1 MIITIDTNILR
12 NAFDKFEPDHLHI
25 TTLMGRNG
33 RVLGFDGDQK
43 IANEYRRNVGGQQ
56 SYQKWYQFLVQ
67 QQAIHYQF
75 KYDVSDEHQG
85 QLRRLQCHE
94 PSDLVFIGV
103 AFHSGKILISEDSDV
118 GKGPK
123 GHEPPHCDAL
133 AYLTNTMGLRV
144 WDAREACEQL

>member
-12 NAFDKFEPDHLHI
+12 NAFERGEPDHLHI
-25 TTLMGRNG
+25 TTLIGRSG

-43 IANEYRRNVGGQQ
+43 ILDEYKRNVGRHPF
-56 SYQKWYQFLVQ
+56 YQKWYQFLVQ

-75 KYDVSDEHQG
+75 KYDVSNKDQA
-85 QLRRLQCHE
+85 QLGRFQCHE

-133 AYLTNTMGLRV
+133 AYLTAKMGLRI
-144 WDAREACEQL
+144 WDAQEACEHL